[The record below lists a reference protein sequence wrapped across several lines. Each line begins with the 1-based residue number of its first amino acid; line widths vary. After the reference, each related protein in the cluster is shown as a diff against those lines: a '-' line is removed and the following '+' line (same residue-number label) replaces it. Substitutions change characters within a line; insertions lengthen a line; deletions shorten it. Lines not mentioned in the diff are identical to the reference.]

1 MTGARTALALQL
13 QYQQEEKE
21 IPVLFRQ
28 CLSMT
33 NASMSSIEGFISVVQ
48 SSDKPWKLFFE
59 V

>member
-28 CLSMT
+28 CLLMT